1 MQIGDAPEVLAA
13 AAELADV
20 VPQRRRTHER
30 QVDREARPLR
40 QDRRMQGDIVH
51 ADGVRGGVKG
61 ASPPIPRRM
70 TAIRWSCRTVS
81 VNRRYCPSTRAAGDG
96 ILRQG
101 QKVEAGV
108 KAVRRVLQRGLERGK
123 IAFLVRRQ
131 RRDLRQAVGEHP
143 AAELLVERR

>member
-1 MQIGDAPEVLAA
+1 M
-13 AAELADV
+13 
-20 VPQRRRTHER
+20 PQRRRTHER

-61 ASPPIPRRM
+61 RRLHPQAHDGHQM
-70 TAIRWSCRTVS
+70 ALPTVS

-131 RRDLRQAVGEHP
+131 RRDLRRPSGNIRPQSFW
-143 AAELLVERR
+143 